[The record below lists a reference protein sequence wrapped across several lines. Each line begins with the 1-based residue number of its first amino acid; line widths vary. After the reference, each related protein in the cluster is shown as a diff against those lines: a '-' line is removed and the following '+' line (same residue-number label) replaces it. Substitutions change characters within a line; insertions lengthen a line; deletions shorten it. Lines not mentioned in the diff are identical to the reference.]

1 VDAPEIKR
9 RIGLAIRERR
19 LERGLTQE
27 HVAFEAGINSTYLSD
42 VERGKRNIAAVNLVQ
57 IAAALGTTA
66 TELFRSAGL

>member
-1 VDAPEIKR
+1 MDAPEIKR